1 MVLKVD
7 AKKIIGYLL
16 IYFMLIWNQ
25 SNLGEIYLKKFAP
38 LVLVICAIALII
50 KSKKLSKWC
59 GLCAF
64 VLVISMILLRIFVG
78 GIGVDVVISF
88 LSSVYLVGITVAYN
102 KNEIYIR
109 VINVI
114 VFLAGASLIL
124 WIITL
129 LFPTIYEMLI
139 PRYETLMQYKIYSD
153 AITFEEFN
161 YGARGL
167 FLYTMREVDKWRN
180 TGIFTEP
187 GIFQMVLNTGIFIC
201 LFMEDKLQC
210 KNVKKKVL
218 LLVTTLCTTQSTTG
232 FIGLI
237 LIILFYMVS
246 RSKEKRIFNKQTI
259 LIFLLVGGIILLA
272 DYQMRGSQSI
282 LQITLIDKLFSKGS
296 ISLIDN
302 ASSMA
307 RVGTIIL
314 TIGSILHHP
323 FGIGYTNLNSLLRTD
338 KTGFVAAEILTFG
351 AVWGIIP
358 LIFVLWWIFAPV
370 IKKISKS
377 ATILF
382 ILLYINTLL
391 AQSNM
396 FYPILILI
404 PMALRYQK
412 RM

>member
-25 SNLGEIYLKKFAP
+25 SNLGKIYLKKFAP

-78 GIGVDVVISF
+78 GICVDVVISF